1 METNYDFNKGIEVIK
16 FIDHF
21 KIDDKDFY
29 IPIILG
35 IVIGLIFI
43 GLTVFTIRKAC
54 VSMLFMTLAFVSILL
69 GAKIS
74 VDKSHEN
81 EIVEYTDYT
90 IKIYNR
96 IYSEEQLYLDYDVIQ
111 KNSDGTYI
119 VRVQW

>member
-16 FIDHF
+16 SIDHF

-54 VSMLFMTLAFVSILL
+54 ASMLFMTLAFASILL

-74 VDKSHEN
+74 VDKSNEN

-111 KNSDGTYI
+111 KNLDGTYI